1 MSWLSTTS
9 PVMVLTLPA
18 IEAGSKSQPSKPS
31 SRKRK
36 IDDEKLEALLQE
48 NQLSSSN
55 AHQTIAW
62 SNW

>member
-1 MSWLSTTS
+1 
-9 PVMVLTLPA
+9 MVLTLPA

-36 IDDEKLEALLQE
+36 IHDEKLEALLQE

-55 AHQTIAW
+55 AHQTIA
-62 SNW
+62 